1 MVLARRIAM
10 IIILSVAML
19 GMFFQEIDA
28 FAEPS
33 VSAQSAI
40 LIEKNSGRILYSKR
54 HNEKL
59 PMASTTKIMTAICA
73 IENGNVSLDQTIEIS
88 ASAAGVEGSSMYL
101 ESGEMLTL
109 RELLYG
115 LMLSSGNDAAV
126 AIAECISG
134 NGEKFAE
141 LMNKKAQELGAVNT
155 HFTNPNGLPD
165 ENHYSTAYDMAKL
178 TAYALQNPSFAE
190 IVSTKNFK
198 ISGEGKAYPRV
209 LSNHNKLLNMYAG
222 CIGVKTGFT
231 KAAGR
236 CLVSAAERD
245 GMTLICVTLNAPNDW
260 DDHTRMFDYGFDNY
274 TYAKLASEDTPV
286 CTAEV
291 DGADAG
297 AIPIYPKEDVYF
309 PLAEGEEYISE
320 IELYPELCAPIAQG
334 EPVGRISFTIDGKT
348 SDDSLLVAGTDAELA
363 LKYNIER
370 TSVIKNMGAELTES
384 LKNFFEEWLG
394 IFIKSKPC

>member
-1 MVLARRIAM
+1 MVLVRRVTM
-10 IIILSVAML
+10 IVILSVVIL
-19 GMFFQEIDA
+19 GMFFQEINA

-40 LIEKNSGRILYSKR
+40 LIEKNSGRVLYAKNPDS
-54 HNEKL
+54 KL
-59 PMASTTKIMTAICA
+59 PMASTTKIITAICA
-73 IENGNVSLDQTIEIS
+73 IESGNVSLDQTIEIS

-101 ESGEMLTL
+101 ESGEKMTL

-134 NGEKFAE
+134 DKEKFAE
-141 LMNKKAQELGAVNT
+141 LMNEKAEEVGAINT

-165 ENHYSTAYDMAKL
+165 ENHYSTAHDMAKL
-178 TAYALQNPSFAE
+178 TAYAMQNPSFAE
-190 IVSTKNFK
+190 IVSTKSFK

-209 LSNHNKLLNMYAG
+209 LSNHNKLLNMYDG

-245 GMTLICVTLNAPNDW
+245 GMTLICVTLSAPNDW
-260 DDHTRMFDYGFDNY
+260 DDHIKMFDYGFENY
-274 TYAKLASEDTPV
+274 TYARLASEDTTV

-297 AIPIYPKEDVYF
+297 AIPVYPKEDVYF
-309 PLAEGEEYISE
+309 PLAEGEKYVSE
-320 IELYPELCAPIAQG
+320 IEMYPELCAPIAQG
-334 EPVGRISFTIDGKT
+334 ETVGRISFTIDGKR
-348 SDDSLLVAGTDAELA
+348 SGSASLVAGEDAELVV
-363 LKYNIER
+363 KYDVEKA
-370 TSVIKNMGAELTES
+370 SVIKNLGAELAES
-384 LKNFFEEWLG
+384 LKIFFGEWLG
-394 IFIKSKPC
+394 IFSK